1 MKPETVEE
9 TSPIITKGNDEWMCT
24 ESYGLQRK
32 VVFDDE
38 TGEKTDDYIEFYIY
52 NQNWDD
58 DNDVYEKV
66 SASVPTPENWADN
79 WHHVAGT
86 FDGTTLKLYIDDEE
100 VASAEDTV
108 GIAGGGNAVGIGAD
122 ITYDAQ
128 NPNVPANFKGLIDN
142 VRIYKTALSADELK
156 NAEREA
162 DDNTVI
168 WLDFDETTDKDYA
181 REQFNSF
188 GGDWENIPEGN
199 PNNKN
204 FCANGLVSADR
215 TVQPEMVEVKKLYQ
229 NIEITNQDI
238 LNGVIKVENESLFT
252 NLNEYKGTW
261 ELIED
266 VKPIQSGEF
275 TEEELDLA
283 PLTEG
288 TLTIPFT
295 QPELKAGSEYF
306 MNVSFTLKEDTSWA
320 PAGHEVAKEQIALLY
335 AVPYVEAE
343 DEASIPEVTVDD
355 QEKTTLVKGE
365 DFELNFNKK
374 RGTIDSFT
382 YQGVELLKNGP
393 TPNFWRAPT
402 DSDLG
407 YYSANTLSDWRYAGS
422 DRKVTEVTVD
432 TESANKVVITVNA
445 KLPTSVES
453 DWQQVYTVYGTGDVQ
468 ITNTLK
474 PGSADLPM
482 IPEVGN
488 LLVIP
493 EEFHNVTWYGRGPEE
508 NYIDRKT
515 GYNVGLYKSTVEDFF
530 VDYIKPQETGNRTDV
545 RWVSMTNDD
554 GIGLLAKAS
563 TPMEFNALEYTPEEL
578 TNNLHSYMLPESNRV
593 IWRLNYKQMGLG
605 GDNSWGA
612 KPLDKYQI
620 PSNKTY
626 EYTYTL
632 KPISTSDVDASM
644 AESKVVLP

>member
-9 TSPIITKGNDEWMCT
+9 TSPIITKGNGEWMCT

-66 SASVPTPENWADN
+66 SAFVPTPENWADN

-108 GIAGGGNAVGIGAD
+108 GIAGGGNAVGTGAD

-266 VKPIQSGEF
+266 GKPIQSGEF

-393 TPNFWRAPT
+393 TPNFWRVPT

-605 GDNSWGA
+605 GGNSWGA

>member
-1 MKPETVEE
+1 M
-9 TSPIITKGNDEWMCT
+9 
-24 ESYGLQRK
+24 
-32 VVFDDE
+32 
-38 TGEKTDDYIEFYIY
+38 
-52 NQNWDD
+52 
-58 DNDVYEKV
+58 
-66 SASVPTPENWADN
+66 
-79 WHHVAGT
+79 
-86 FDGTTLKLYIDDEE
+86 
-100 VASAEDTV
+100 
-108 GIAGGGNAVGIGAD
+108 GIGAD

-128 NPNVPANFKGLIDN
+128 NPNVPANFKGLIDS

-162 DDNTVI
+162 DDNTVV
-168 WLDFDETTDKDYA
+168 WLDFEETTDKTYA
-181 REQFNSF
+181 REQYNSF
-188 GGDWENIPEGN
+188 GGDWEDIPEGN

-215 TVQPEMVEVKKLYQ
+215 TVQPELIEVKKLYQ
-229 NIEITNQDI
+229 NIGMENEDVR
-238 LNGVIKVENESLFT
+238 NGKVKVENKYLFT
-252 NLNEYKGTW
+252 NLNAFKGTW

-266 VKPIQSGEF
+266 GKPIQSGEF
-275 TEEELDLA
+275 TDDELNIA

-288 TLTIPFT
+288 VLNIPFT

-306 MNVSFTLKEDTSWA
+306 VNISFSLKGDTSWA
-320 PAGHEVAKEQIALLY
+320 AAGHEVAKEQLALLY
-335 AVPYVEAE
+335 EVPSVEPVDA
-343 DEASIPEVTVDD
+343 ASIPAVSVED
-355 QEKTTLVKGE
+355 QEESTLVKG
-365 DFELNFNKK
+365 DGFELNFNKK
-374 RGTIDSFT
+374 KGTIDSFT
-382 YQGVELLKNGP
+382 YQGVELLENGP

-407 YYSANTLSDWRYAGS
+407 FYSANILSDWRYAGS
-422 DRKVTEVTVD
+422 GRSVTEVTVD
-432 TESANKVVITVNA
+432 TESENKVVFTVNA
-445 KLPTSVES
+445 KLPTSVKS
-453 DWQQVYTVYGTGDVQ
+453 DWQQVYTVYGTGDVE
-468 ITNTLK
+468 ITSTLK

-488 LLVIP
+488 LLVLP
-493 EEFHNVTWYGRGPEE
+493 KEFHNVTWYGRGPEE

-515 GYNVGLYKSTVEDFF
+515 GYNVGLYQSTVEDFF

-563 TPMEFNALEYTPEEL
+563 APMEFNALAYTPEEL

-593 IWRLNYKQMGLG
+593 IWRLNHKQMGLG

-612 KPLDKYQI
+612 RPLDNYQI
-620 PSNKTY
+620 PAGETY

-644 AESKVVLP
+644 AESKVVMPE

>member
-1 MKPETVEE
+1 VKPEATEE
-9 TSPIITKGNDEWMCT
+9 TSPIITKGNGEWMCT

-108 GIAGGGNAVGIGAD
+108 GIAGGGNTVGIGAD

-432 TESANKVVITVNA
+432 TESANKEI
-445 KLPTSVES
+445 
-453 DWQQVYTVYGTGDVQ
+453 
-468 ITNTLK
+468 
-474 PGSADLPM
+474 
-482 IPEVGN
+482 
-488 LLVIP
+488 
-493 EEFHNVTWYGRGPEE
+493 GRAH
-508 NYIDRKT
+508 
-515 GYNVGLYKSTVEDFF
+515 V
-530 VDYIKPQETGNRTDV
+530 
-545 RWVSMTNDD
+545 
-554 GIGLLAKAS
+554 
-563 TPMEFNALEYTPEEL
+563 
-578 TNNLHSYMLPESNRV
+578 
-593 IWRLNYKQMGLG
+593 
-605 GDNSWGA
+605 
-612 KPLDKYQI
+612 
-620 PSNKTY
+620 
-626 EYTYTL
+626 
-632 KPISTSDVDASM
+632 
-644 AESKVVLP
+644 

>member
-1 MKPETVEE
+1 MKPEATEE
-9 TSPIITKGNDEWMCT
+9 TSPIITKGNGEWMCT

-108 GIAGGGNAVGIGAD
+108 GIAGGGNTVGIGAD

-488 LLVIP
+488 LLVLP

>member
-1 MKPETVEE
+1 MKPEATEE
-9 TSPIITKGNDEWMCT
+9 TSPIITKGNGEWMCT

-266 VKPIQSGEF
+266 GKPIQSGEF

-488 LLVIP
+488 LLVLP

-578 TNNLHSYMLPESNRV
+578 TNNLHSYMLPKSNRV